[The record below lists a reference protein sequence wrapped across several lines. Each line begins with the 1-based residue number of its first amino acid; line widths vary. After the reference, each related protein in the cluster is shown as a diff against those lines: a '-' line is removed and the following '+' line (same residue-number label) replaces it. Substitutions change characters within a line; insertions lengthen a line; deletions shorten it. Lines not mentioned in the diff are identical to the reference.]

1 MNGHAALVLAP
12 FSEEALEALKGLLR
26 VTYESWTDT
35 RKLYSPDDLSSRLNN
50 EGFSVLVVEADFV
63 FEEVFRDANGLK
75 MLGVCRNNT
84 DHVDLESA
92 TEHGVAV
99 VNTPARNAQGV
110 AELTLGLMISLA
122 RGICDHDKYVKNG
135 EWGNPVDPYISM
147 RGVELKGKTLGII
160 GLGSI
165 GRIVARLGRAF
176 GMRVLAYD
184 PLVGVK
190 GSSKGRAVV
199 STLEEVVQSADFL
212 SVHASNNPDTVGLL
226 DRRHI
231 SMMKPGA
238 YILNTAAYSIIE
250 EAALVEGL
258 QSGRIAGAALDVH
271 RTHPITPTSPLLK
284 LKNVILAP
292 HIGGATDGTVE
303 RQSWTMVDEIGRFLR
318 GTRPRHLVNRDIW
331 RLHG

>member
-12 FSEEALEALKGLLR
+12 FSEDALEALKRLLR

-35 RKLYSPDDLSSRLNN
+35 RKLYSPDDLSRRLNR

-63 FEEVFRDANGLK
+63 FEEVFQGANGLK
-75 MLGVCRNNT
+75 MLGVCRNNL
-84 DHVDLESA
+84 DHVDLEAA

-99 VNTPARNAQGV
+99 VNTPGRNAQGV

-135 EWGNPVDPYISM
+135 KWESPVEPYISM

-184 PLVGVK
+184 PWTEVK
-190 GSSKGRAVV
+190 RAPKGTALLE
-199 STLEEVVQSADFL
+199 TLEEVVQGADFL
-212 SVHASNNPDTVGLL
+212 SVHASDSPDTVGLL
-226 DRRHI
+226 DRRRL
-231 SMMKPGA
+231 SLMKPGA

-250 EAALVEGL
+250 EGALVEGL

-284 LKNVILAP
+284 LKNVVLVP

-303 RQSWTMVDEIGRFLR
+303 LQSWTMVDEIGRFLR

-331 RLHG
+331 RRRG